1 MELQYFWYSGNK
13 ELIDMTIH
21 LRKARPADAESAVP
35 LIIDAIGSIA
45 EQMTGETDSTAVQ
58 QELIQ
63 LFKRE
68 DNRHSYLTTC
78 IAERD
83 DAIMGVMVLYS
94 GVDAIGL
101 DVNLANWLHKKTGDN
116 IIIPPEAHIDEY
128 YIDTICVNPD
138 FRGRGIGSLLVVQ
151 AEEVARDAG
160 FSKVALNVELEK
172 EAAIRLYNRLGYDVS
187 EPWEIYGGLFH
198 HMVKRL

>member
-1 MELQYFWYSGNK
+1 MN
-13 ELIDMTIH
+13 IH
-21 LRKARPADAESAVP
+21 IRKAIPADAEGAIP

-68 DNRHSYLTTC
+68 DNRHSYLKTI
-78 IAERD
+78 IAGCD

-94 GVDAIGL
+94 GLDAIQL
-101 DVNLANWLHKKTGDN
+101 DSNLVNWLRLKTGDN
-116 IIIPPEAHIDEY
+116 IVIPPEARIDEY
-128 YIDTICVNPD
+128 YIDTVCVNPE
-138 FRGRGIGSLLVVQ
+138 FRGQGIGSLLLAQ
-151 AEEVARDAG
+151 AEEIASDAG

-172 EAAIRLYNRLGYDVS
+172 ESAIRLYERIGYHKA
-187 EPWEIYGGLFH
+187 EPWEIYGGNFH
-198 HMVKRL
+198 HMLKPL